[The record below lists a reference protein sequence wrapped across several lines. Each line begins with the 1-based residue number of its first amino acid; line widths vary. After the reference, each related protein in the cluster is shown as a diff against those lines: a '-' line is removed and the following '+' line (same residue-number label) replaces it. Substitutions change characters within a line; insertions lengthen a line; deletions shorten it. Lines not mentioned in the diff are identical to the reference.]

1 MQFLEREAQLHLSWQ
16 KPVRWEKYWKDNG
29 SSGEVYCLNMVW
41 DEDTMRRLCTSVSCE
56 QTVSPTRTNCMQCKR
71 KIIGFGKKNCHHCGS
86 SVCSRC
92 SESKLDP
99 SFFPRP
105 FCTKVIESGEPARV
119 CNICEH
125 ILVSRKEEQQTIMER
140 ELCFHT
146 RQDDVSMLDMGSSF
160 RNQVQSPAQGDV

>member
-1 MQFLEREAQLHLSWQ
+1 
-16 KPVRWEKYWKDNG
+16 
-29 SSGEVYCLNMVW
+29 
-41 DEDTMRRLCTSVSCE
+41 
-56 QTVSPTRTNCMQCKR
+56 MQCKR

-92 SESKLDP
+92 SEHKLDP
-99 SFFPRP
+99 SFFPP